1 MVSPC
6 RASGIDPPTTK
17 SNSEPAP
24 ATTRISEKNSGGTLG
39 IDPCLIIWIPFLFWW
54 GKSWLTAGPCSL
66 LPIGYSRTVPRVPG
80 PLVTWRGTADSA
92 TRDACSPHRPVPGS
106 DPDGRQYTC
115 PSRASFRCC
124 LRPVLIRRRRIRTL
138 GFAGSGL
145 PVYEILRYAR

>member
-66 LPIGYSRTVPRVPG
+66 LPIGYSRTVPRVKYRARWSPG
-80 PLVTWRGTADSA
+80 GARQIPQLETPA
-92 TRDACSPHRPVPGS
+92 VPTG
-106 DPDGRQYTC
+106 
-115 PSRASFRCC
+115 PSRA
-124 LRPVLIRRRRIRTL
+124 VIRTD
-138 GFAGSGL
+138 ANI
-145 PVYEILRYAR
+145 PVRPGRPFGAASVPS